1 MKKILKILKILKKAQ
16 FILKKPERKKIVIFD
31 SRSEIYISDFFEQD
45 EYLTLDTSYK
55 VINIYIIYKLIF
67 SLKKI
72 NYVNYFSMM
81 IKLINPAFVFTFV
94 DNNLSFYKIKKNFN
108 QIKFISIQNGTRF
121 VTGDILEE
129 LEKSEKN

>member
-1 MKKILKILKILKKAQ
+1 MFSNINITFMKKILKILKILKKAQ

-67 SLKKI
+67 L
-72 NYVNYFSMM
+72 
-81 IKLINPAFVFTFV
+81 
-94 DNNLSFYKIKKNFN
+94 
-108 QIKFISIQNGTRF
+108 
-121 VTGDILEE
+121 
-129 LEKSEKN
+129 

>member
-1 MKKILKILKILKKAQ
+1 MFSNINITFMKKILKILKILKKAQ
-16 FILKKPERKKIVIFD
+16 FILKKPARKKIVIFD

-72 NYVNYFSMM
+72 NYITTIV
-81 IKLINPAFVFTFV
+81 K
-94 DNNLSFYKIKKNFN
+94 
-108 QIKFISIQNGTRF
+108 
-121 VTGDILEE
+121 
-129 LEKSEKN
+129 